1 VVSGARARPKRTEEK
16 PTTDEQPRTPR
27 ARRRTSRESAIV
39 IVANRLPVEPVRQRG
54 VVTWRSS
61 PGGLVS
67 AISPVLARRNGAWVG
82 WSGRAR
88 TNPPAEVDGARLV
101 AVPVPYHEY
110 ERYYEGC
117 SNGMLWPLYH
127 DAIETPDFHREWW
140 AAYAT
145 VNRRFAEAAAQAAPH
160 GATVWVHDYQLQ
172 LVPRMLREL
181 RPDVRI
187 GFFLHIPFPPIE
199 LFMRMPWRRQII
211 EGLLG
216 ADLVGFQLPQ
226 GAENFMQLCKRLVDS
241 HVSAGRIFHEDRVV
255 HAKAFPISI
264 DAHAAEAA
272 ASDPKTERAVKE
284 LRASLGE
291 PDVLFLGVDRLDYTK
306 GIDIRLNAF
315 SEVLDEGLLGARRVA
330 MIQVATPTRE
340 HAAHYPELRQRVEQL
355 VGSINGEHGQ
365 LGRPVVQYVHRNVT
379 PQELAALYRAADVML
394 VTPLRDGMNL
404 VAKEYVAS
412 RSDLDGV
419 LVLSE
424 FAGAAAELRRAL
436 HVNPYDVDSVK
447 DAIVRSV
454 TMEPAERRRRM
465 RRMRAVVF
473 RRDVYLWADD
483 FLQTLEAA

>member
-1 VVSGARARPKRTEEK
+1 
-16 PTTDEQPRTPR
+16 
-27 ARRRTSRESAIV
+27 V

-54 VVTWRSS
+54 VVRWQSS

-67 AISPVLARRNGAWVG
+67 AISPVLARRNGTWVG

-88 TNPPAEVDGARLV
+88 ANPPDEVDGAKLV
-101 AVPVPYHEY
+101 SVPIPYEQY

-117 SNGMLWPLYH
+117 SNGTFWPLYH
-127 DAIETPDFHREWW
+127 DAIETPSFHREWW
-140 AAYAT
+140 AAYAA
-145 VNRRFAEAAAQAAPH
+145 VNRKFAEAASAAAPP
-160 GATVWVHDYQLQ
+160 GATIWVHDYQLQ
-172 LVPRMLREL
+172 LVPKMLRDL

-199 LFMRMPWRRQII
+199 LFMRLPWRRSII

-216 ADLVGFQLPQ
+216 ADLVGFQLPG
-226 GAENFMQLCKRLVDS
+226 GAENFMQLCRRLLGA
-241 HVSAGRIFHEDRVV
+241 HVSAGRVFHGDRVV
-255 HAKAFPISI
+255 QAKAFPISI
-264 DAHAAEAA
+264 DAAGVEAA
-272 ASDPKTERAVKE
+272 GADERIDRRMKE
-284 LRASLGE
+284 LRANLGE

-306 GIDIRLNAF
+306 GIDIRLRAF
-315 SEVLDEGLLGARRVA
+315 GEVLDEGLLGTRRVA

-355 VGSINGEHGQ
+355 VGSINGDHGQ
-365 LGRPVVQYVHRNVT
+365 LGRAVVQYLHRNVT
-379 PQELAALYRAADVML
+379 PDELAALYRAADVML

-424 FAGAAAELRRAL
+424 FAGAAAELRQAL
-436 HVNPYDVDSVK
+436 QVNPYDIESVK
-447 DAIVRSV
+447 DAIVHSV
-454 TMEPAERRRRM
+454 TMEPADRRRRM

-473 RRDVYLWADD
+473 RRDVYHWADD